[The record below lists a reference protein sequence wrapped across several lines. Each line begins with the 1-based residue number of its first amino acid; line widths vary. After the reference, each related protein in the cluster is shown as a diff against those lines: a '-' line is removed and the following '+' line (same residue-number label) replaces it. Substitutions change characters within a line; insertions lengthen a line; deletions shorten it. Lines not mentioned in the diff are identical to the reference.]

1 MQYSYYNYCSFTSF
15 YTGEPEVIDR
25 LILGLGL
32 GSTGQQISPGGPAGP
47 ARPAPPVAGAPVNVP
62 IGLPGP
68 IGDPFIGVPGLPGTV
83 GATCS
88 GPEKV
93 CQHVTT
99 PHGEFSVRTLDDGQ
113 FV

>member
-1 MQYSYYNYCSFTSF
+1 M
-15 YTGEPEVIDR
+15 IDR

-47 ARPAPPVAGAPVNVP
+47 ARPARPGAPGSVP
-62 IGLPGP
+62 VGLPGP
-68 IGDPFIGVPGLPGTV
+68 IGDPGIIGAPVIIGVPGLPGTV

-88 GPEKV
+88 GPEQV

-99 PHGEFSVRTLDDGQ
+99 PHGEFSTHLMRSLCDKQIDSKGLRPYIAD
-113 FV
+113 